1 MTSVPRHRRKRKI
14 RRTGQ
19 HTTPS
24 PVEKVAQTAGKA
36 APAVVVV
43 GTLATT
49 APHIGGAITASP
61 AATAPHVVRAHLDA
75 AALPAGQTRATQTH
89 ATQDAATQAATSQA
103 VATEAASAHAARAQ
117 AAVGGKYTVQSGN
130 TLSGITQRFYGKDA
144 NWRSLYAANEAAV
157 SNPNMIYVGEE
168 LRLPRHLPAPAAVP
182 AATPASGGSTHT
194 TAYTPRH
201 ASSSAASGTSSD
213 ASTTTTTNLAGT
225 LSCGGLE
232 ALWVKA
238 GGSPA
243 VEVTAASIAMAESGG
258 NQFATGTV
266 GERGYWQINP
276 VNGSLSTYDPYG
288 NARAAVIMSGNG
300 TTWAPW
306 TTYTSGAYAG
316 RC

>member
-1 MTSVPRHRRKRKI
+1 
-14 RRTGQ
+14 
-19 HTTPS
+19 
-24 PVEKVAQTAGKA
+24 VEKVAQTAGKA

-49 APHIGGAITASP
+49 APHIGGAVTASP

-75 AALPAGQTRATQTH
+75 AALPAGQAH
-89 ATQDAATQAATSQA
+89 ATQAHATQAATSQA
-103 VATEAASAHAARAQ
+103 AATETASARAARTQ

-144 NWRSLYAANEAAV
+144 NWRSLYAANEAAI

-168 LRLPRHLPAPAAVP
+168 LRLPRHLPAPVAVP

-201 ASSSAASGTSSD
+201 ASSSTASGTSSD

-225 LSCGGLE
+225 LSCSGLE
-232 ALWVKA
+232 ALLVSA
-238 GGSPA
+238 GGSA
-243 VEVTAASIAMAESGG
+243 AAEVTAASIAMAESGG

-276 VNGSLSTYDPYG
+276 VNGALSTYDPYG
-288 NARAAVIMSGNG
+288 NARAAVIMSADGSN
-300 TTWAPW
+300 WSPW

>member
-1 MTSVPRHRRKRKI
+1 VSSVPSHRRKRKI

-24 PVEKVAQTAGKA
+24 QVEKVAQTAGKA

-43 GTLATT
+43 GTLATA
-49 APHIGGAITASP
+49 APHAGAVTAAGP
-61 AATAPHVVRAHLDA
+61 AATAPHVIHAHLDGV
-75 AALPAGQTRATQTH
+75 ALPASTGTASTG
-89 ATQDAATQAATSQA
+89 AAAG
-103 VATEAASAHAARAQ
+103 TEAASAEVASSHHSDAARRTY
-117 AAVGGKYTVQSGN
+117 AVRTGD
-130 TLSGITQRFYGKDA
+130 TLSGVTQRFYGKDA
-144 NWRSLYAANEAAV
+144 NWRSLYAANESKI
-157 SNPNMIYVGEE
+157 SNPNLIYVGEE
-168 LRLPRHLPAPAAVP
+168 LRLPRHLPAPAAMP
-182 AATPASGGSTHT
+182 TQSSAST
-194 TAYTPRH
+194 TSYTPRH
-201 ASSSAASGTSSD
+201 ASSGGASGASSQ
-213 ASTTTTTNLAGT
+213 AAVSTAATTTNLSGT
-225 LSCGGLE
+225 LGCGGLE

-300 TTWAPW
+300 TNWSPW

>member
-1 MTSVPRHRRKRKI
+1 VSSVPRHRRKRKI

-24 PVEKVAQTAGKA
+24 QVEKVAQTAGKA

-49 APHIGGAITASP
+49 APHIGGVTAAQP
-61 AATAPHVVRAHLDA
+61 AATAPHVIHAHLD
-75 AALPAGQTRATQTH
+75 
-89 ATQDAATQAATSQA
+89 DAAIAATTETVSTGTA
-103 VATEAASAHAARAQ
+103 STEAVSARHADAARRSY
-117 AAVGGKYTVQSGN
+117 AVQTGD
-130 TLSGITQRFYGKDA
+130 TLSAITQRFYGKDA
-144 NWRSLYAANEAAV
+144 NWRSLYAANESKI
-157 SNPNMIYVGEE
+157 SNPNLIYVGEE
-168 LRLPRHLPAPAAVP
+168 LRLPRHLPAPAAVSAQSSASSTGYSP
-182 AATPASGGSTHT
+182 RHSSSGSSGG
-194 TAYTPRH
+194 
-201 ASSSAASGTSSD
+201 ASGTGSQS
-213 ASTTTTTNLAGT
+213 AVSTAATTTNLSGT
-225 LSCGGLE
+225 LSCSGLE
-232 ALWVKA
+232 ALWVEA
-238 GGSPA
+238 GGSAA

-300 TTWAPW
+300 TNWSPW

>member
-1 MTSVPRHRRKRKI
+1 M
-14 RRTGQ
+14 
-19 HTTPS
+19 
-24 PVEKVAQTAGKA
+24 
-36 APAVVVV
+36 
-43 GTLATT
+43 
-49 APHIGGAITASP
+49 
-61 AATAPHVVRAHLDA
+61 
-75 AALPAGQTRATQTH
+75 
-89 ATQDAATQAATSQA
+89 
-103 VATEAASAHAARAQ
+103 
-117 AAVGGKYTVQSGN
+117 QSGN

-144 NWRSLYAANEAAV
+144 NWRSLYAANEAAI

-201 ASSSAASGTSSD
+201 ASSSAASATSSD

-225 LSCGGLE
+225 LSCSGLE
-232 ALWVKA
+232 ALWVSA
-238 GGSPA
+238 GGSA
-243 VEVTAASIAMAESGG
+243 AAEVTAASIAMAESGG

-276 VNGSLSTYDPYG
+276 VNGALSTYDPYG
-288 NARAAVIMSGNG
+288 NARAAVIMSADGAN
-300 TTWAPW
+300 WSPW

>member
-1 MTSVPRHRRKRKI
+1 MSAVPRHRRKRKI

-24 PVEKVAQTAGKA
+24 QVEKVAQTAGKA

-49 APHIGGAITASP
+49 APHIGGGAAASP
-61 AATAPHVVRAHLDA
+61 AATAPHAVRAHLDD
-75 AALPAGQTRATQTH
+75 AALPMGRAH
-89 ATQDAATQAATSQA
+89 LAS
-103 VATEAASAHAARAQ
+103 TEAAAARAMSAHAAAGRT
-117 AAVGGKYTVQSGN
+117 YTVQAGN
-130 TLSGITQRFYGKDA
+130 TLSGITEHFYGQDA
-144 NWRSLYAANEAAV
+144 DWRSLYAANEPAI
-157 SNPNMIYVGEE
+157 SDPNMIYVGEE
-168 LRLPRHLPAPAAVP
+168 LRLPRHLPAPAAQP
-182 AATPASGGSTHT
+182 SSGGSTHT

-201 ASSSAASGTSSD
+201 AASGSAAGSATQPS
-213 ASTTTTTNLAGT
+213 AATTTSLSGT
-225 LSCGGLE
+225 LSCSGLE
-232 ALWVKA
+232 ALWVEA
-238 GGSPA
+238 GGSPGA
-243 VEVTAASIAMAESGG
+243 EVTAASIAMAESSG

-300 TTWAPW
+300 TNWSPW

>member
-1 MTSVPRHRRKRKI
+1 
-14 RRTGQ
+14 
-19 HTTPS
+19 
-24 PVEKVAQTAGKA
+24 VEKVAQTAGKA

-49 APHIGGAITASP
+49 APHIGGAVTASP
-61 AATAPHVVRAHLDA
+61 AATAPQTVRAHLDA
-75 AALPAGQTRATQTH
+75 AAVPAA
-89 ATQDAATQAATSQA
+89 QDGATQA
-103 VATEAASAHAARAQ
+103 AHAARARAAIGGTYAVQ
-117 AAVGGKYTVQSGN
+117 AGN
-130 TLSGITQRFYGKDA
+130 TLSGITERFYGKDA
-144 NWRSLYAANEAAV
+144 NWRSLYAANE
-157 SNPNMIYVGEE
+157 STISDPNVIYVGED
-168 LRLPRHLPAPAAVP
+168 LRLPRHLPAPAALP
-182 AATPASGGSTHT
+182 AAAPASGGSAHT

-201 ASSSAASGTSSD
+201 ASSGAASATSGE
-213 ASTTTTTNLAGT
+213 AATTTNLAGT
-225 LSCGGLE
+225 LSCSGLE
-232 ALWVKA
+232 ALWVSA

-288 NARAAVIMSGNG
+288 NARAAVIMSADGSN
-300 TTWAPW
+300 WSPW

>member
-1 MTSVPRHRRKRKI
+1 MSSLPRHRRKRKI

-24 PVEKVAQTAGKA
+24 QVEKVAQTAGKA

-49 APHIGGAITASP
+49 APHIGGAAAASA
-61 AATAPHVVRAHLDA
+61 AATAPHVVRAHLDD
-75 AALPAGQTRATQTH
+75 AALPAGRAH
-89 ATQDAATQAATSQA
+89 AAS
-103 VATEAASAHAARAQ
+103 TEAAASRTMAARA
-117 AAVGGKYTVQSGN
+117 AAHATAGRTYTVQAGN
-130 TLSGITQRFYGKDA
+130 TLSGITERFYGKDA
-144 NWRSLYAANEAAV
+144 DWRSLYAANESKI
-157 SNPNMIYVGEE
+157 SNPNMIFVGEE
-168 LRLPRHLPAPAAVP
+168 LRLPRHLPPPRPWRPSRHPGAARTRRRTPPGTPHPGRAPVGQP
-182 AATPASGGSTHT
+182 ALRGDHHEPV
-194 TAYTPRH
+194 RH
-201 ASSSAASGTSSD
+201 AELLRPGSSVGR
-213 ASTTTTTNLAGT
+213 
-225 LSCGGLE
+225 GGRIPRGRGHRG
-232 ALWVKA
+232 VYRD
-238 GGSPA
+238 GG
-243 VEVTAASIAMAESGG
+243 VRG

-300 TTWAPW
+300 INWSPW

>member
-1 MTSVPRHRRKRKI
+1 VTSVPRHRRKRKI

-24 PVEKVAQTAGKA
+24 QVEKVAQTAGKA

-43 GTLATT
+43 GTLATA
-49 APHIGGAITASP
+49 APHIGGAVTASP

-75 AALPAGQTRATQTH
+75 AALPAGQAH
-89 ATQDAATQAATSQA
+89 ATRAATSQA
-103 VATEAASAHAARAQ
+103 ATTEAASAHAARTQ
-117 AAVGGKYTVQSGN
+117 AAVGGTYSVQSGN

-144 NWRSLYAANEAAV
+144 NWRSLYAANEAAI

-201 ASSSAASGTSSD
+201 ASSGAASGTSSD
-213 ASTTTTTNLAGT
+213 AATTTTTNLAGT
-225 LSCGGLE
+225 LSCNGLE
-232 ALWVKA
+232 ALWVSA
-238 GGSPA
+238 GGSA
-243 VEVTAASIAMAESGG
+243 AAEVTAASIAMAESGG

-276 VNGSLSTYDPYG
+276 VNGALSTYDPYG
-288 NARAAVIMSGNG
+288 NARAAVIMSADGAN
-300 TTWAPW
+300 WSPW

>member
-1 MTSVPRHRRKRKI
+1 VSSVPSHRRKRKI

-24 PVEKVAQTAGKA
+24 QVEKVAQTAGKA

-43 GTLATT
+43 GTLATA
-49 APHIGGAITASP
+49 APHAGAVTAAGP
-61 AATAPHVVRAHLDA
+61 AATAPHVIHAHLDGV
-75 AALPAGQTRATQTH
+75 ALPASTGTASTG
-89 ATQDAATQAATSQA
+89 AAAG
-103 VATEAASAHAARAQ
+103 TEAASAEVASSHHSDAARRT
-117 AAVGGKYTVQSGN
+117 YTVRTGD
-130 TLSGITQRFYGKDA
+130 TLSGVTQRFYGKDA
-144 NWRSLYAANEAAV
+144 NWRSLYAANESKI
-157 SNPNMIYVGEE
+157 SNPNLIYVGEE
-168 LRLPRHLPAPAAVP
+168 LRLPRHLPAPAAMP
-182 AATPASGGSTHT
+182 AQSSAST
-194 TAYTPRH
+194 TRYTPRH
-201 ASSSAASGTSSD
+201 ASSGGASGASSQ
-213 ASTTTTTNLAGT
+213 AAVSTAATTTNLSGT
-225 LSCGGLE
+225 LGCGGLE

-300 TTWAPW
+300 TNWSPW

>member
-1 MTSVPRHRRKRKI
+1 MSSEPRHRRKRKI
-14 RRTGQ
+14 RRTGL

-24 PVEKVAQTAGKA
+24 QVEKVAQTAGKA

-49 APHIGGAITASP
+49 APHIGGVAAAAP
-61 AATAPHVVRAHLDA
+61 AATVPHVIHAHLD
-75 AALPAGQTRATQTH
+75 
-89 ATQDAATQAATSQA
+89 DAARSTQAAGTETASA
-103 VATEAASAHAARAQ
+103 GGSTEAASARAAGNRHADAARRSY
-117 AAVGGKYTVQSGN
+117 AVQTGD
-130 TLSGITQRFYGKDA
+130 TLSGITQRFYGQGA
-144 NWRSLYAANEAAV
+144 NWRSLYAANESRI
-157 SNPNMIYVGEE
+157 SNPNLIYVGEE
-168 LRLPRHLPAPAAVP
+168 LRLPRHLPAAA
-182 AATPASGGSTHT
+182 AATASTYS
-194 TAYTPRH
+194 PRH
-201 ASSSAASGTSSD
+201 ASSGEASGSSSQ
-213 ASTTTTTNLAGT
+213 AAVAAAATTTTNLSGT
-225 LSCGGLE
+225 LSCSGLE
-232 ALWVKA
+232 ALWVEA

-288 NARAAVIMSGNG
+288 NAHAAVIMSGDG
-300 TTWAPW
+300 TNWSPW

>member
-1 MTSVPRHRRKRKI
+1 VSSVPRHRRKRKI

-24 PVEKVAQTAGKA
+24 QVEKVAQTAGKA

-49 APHIGGAITASP
+49 APHIGGAVAASP
-61 AATAPHVVRAHLDA
+61 AATAPHVVRAHLDD
-75 AALPAGQTRATQTH
+75 AALPAAPAHTA
-89 ATQDAATQAATSQA
+89 S
-103 VATEAASAHAARAQ
+103 TEAAGARA
-117 AAVGGKYTVQSGN
+117 ATTRPAKTEASARHTYTVQAGN

-144 NWRSLYAANEAAV
+144 NWRSLYAANESTV
-157 SNPNMIYVGEE
+157 SDPNVIYVGEE

-182 AATPASGGSTHT
+182 AQASAAGGSTHT

-201 ASSSAASGTSSD
+201 AGSGEASGSQ
-213 ASTTTTTNLAGT
+213 ASTATTTNLSGT
-225 LSCGGLE
+225 LSCSGLE
-232 ALWVKA
+232 ALWVEA
-238 GGSPA
+238 GGSTA

-276 VNGSLSTYDPYG
+276 VNGALSTYDPYG

-300 TTWAPW
+300 TNWSPW

>member
-1 MTSVPRHRRKRKI
+1 VTSVPRHRRKRKI

-19 HTTPS
+19 HTTLS
-24 PVEKVAQTAGKA
+24 AVEKVALTAGKA

-43 GTLATT
+43 GTLAAV
-49 APHIGGAITASP
+49 APHTGGVTAARP
-61 AATAPHVVRAHLDA
+61 AATALHVIHAHLDDT
-75 AALPAGQTRATQTH
+75 ALPASTG
-89 ATQDAATQAATSQA
+89 AASRGAASTAAAS
-103 VATEAASAHAARAQ
+103 TEAASAEVASAHHSDAARRTY
-117 AAVGGKYTVQSGN
+117 AVRTGD
-130 TLSGITQRFYGKDA
+130 TLSGVTQRFYGKDA
-144 NWRSLYAANEAAV
+144 NWRSLYAANESKI
-157 SNPNMIYVGEE
+157 SNPNLIYVGEE
-168 LRLPRHLPAPAAVP
+168 LRLPRHLPAPAAMP
-182 AATPASGGSTHT
+182 AQPPAST
-194 TAYTPRH
+194 TSYAPGH
-201 ASSSAASGTSSD
+201 ASSGEAARAGSQ
-213 ASTTTTTNLAGT
+213 AAVSTAATTTNLSGT
-225 LSCGGLE
+225 LGCSGLE

-300 TTWAPW
+300 TNWSPW

>member
-1 MTSVPRHRRKRKI
+1 VTSVPRHRRKRKI

-49 APHIGGAITASP
+49 APHIGGAVTASP

-75 AALPAGQTRATQTH
+75 AALPAGQAHATRA
-89 ATQDAATQAATSQA
+89 ATQAAATQAATSQA
-103 VATEAASAHAARAQ
+103 ATTEAASAHAARTQ
-117 AAVGGKYTVQSGN
+117 AAVGGTYTVQSGN

-144 NWRSLYAANEAAV
+144 NWRSLYAANEAAI

-201 ASSSAASGTSSD
+201 ASSSTASGTSSD

-225 LSCGGLE
+225 LSCNGLE
-232 ALWVKA
+232 ALWVSA
-238 GGSPA
+238 GGSA
-243 VEVTAASIAMAESGG
+243 AAEVTAASIAMAESGG

-276 VNGSLSTYDPYG
+276 VNGALSTYDPYG
-288 NARAAVIMSGNG
+288 NARAAVIMSADGAN
-300 TTWAPW
+300 WSPW

>member
-1 MTSVPRHRRKRKI
+1 VTSVPRHRRKRKI

-24 PVEKVAQTAGKA
+24 QVEKVAQTAGKA

-49 APHIGGAITASP
+49 APHIGGAVTASP

-75 AALPAGQTRATQTH
+75 AALPAGQAH
-89 ATQDAATQAATSQA
+89 AAATQAAATGSASDQA
-103 VATEAASAHAARAQ
+103 ASTEAASAHAARTQ

-144 NWRSLYAANEAAV
+144 NWRSLYAANEAAI

-182 AATPASGGSTHT
+182 AAASASGGSTHT
-194 TAYTPRH
+194 AAYSPRH
-201 ASSSAASGTSSD
+201 AAASSAASATSSE
-213 ASTTTTTNLAGT
+213 ASTTTTTNLSGT
-225 LSCGGLE
+225 LSCSGLE
-232 ALWVKA
+232 ALWVSA

-243 VEVTAASIAMAESGG
+243 AEVTAASVAMAESGG

-276 VNGSLSTYDPYG
+276 VNGALSTYDAYG
-288 NARAAVIMSGNG
+288 NAHAAVIMSADGAN
-300 TTWAPW
+300 WSPW

>member
-1 MTSVPRHRRKRKI
+1 VSSVPRHRRKRKI

-24 PVEKVAQTAGKA
+24 QVEKVAQTAGKA

-49 APHIGGAITASP
+49 APHIGGVTAAQP
-61 AATAPHVVRAHLDA
+61 AATAPHVIHAHLDDTA
-75 AALPAGQTRATQTH
+75 RPA
-89 ATQDAATQAATSQA
+89 S
-103 VATEAASAHAARAQ
+103 TEAASARHSGATRRTY
-117 AAVGGKYTVQSGN
+117 AVRTGD
-130 TLSGITQRFYGKDA
+130 TLSGITQHFYGKDA
-144 NWRSLYAANEAAV
+144 NWRSLYAANEPKI
-157 SNPNMIYVGEE
+157 SNPNLIYVGEE
-168 LRLPRHLPAPAAVP
+168 LRLPRHLPAPAAV
-182 AATPASGGSTHT
+182 AAQSSAST
-194 TAYTPRH
+194 TGYSPRH
-201 ASSSAASGTSSD
+201 ASSGSSGEASGAGSHAAVGT
-213 ASTTTTTNLAGT
+213 AATTTNLSGT
-225 LSCGGLE
+225 LNCSGLE
-232 ALWVKA
+232 ALWVEA
-238 GGSPA
+238 GGSRA

-300 TTWAPW
+300 TNWSPW

>member
-1 MTSVPRHRRKRKI
+1 MSSDPRHRRKRKI

-24 PVEKVAQTAGKA
+24 QVEKVAQTAGKA

-49 APHIGGAITASP
+49 APHIGGVTAAHP
-61 AATAPHVVRAHLDA
+61 AATAPHVIHAHLGDTAPATASTETVSAHHPDA
-75 AALPAGQTRATQTH
+75 ARRTY
-89 ATQDAATQAATSQA
+89 A
-103 VATEAASAHAARAQ
+103 VR
-117 AAVGGKYTVQSGN
+117 SGD
-130 TLSGITQRFYGKDA
+130 TLSGITQHFYGQGA
-144 NWRSLYAANEAAV
+144 NWRSLYAANESKI
-157 SNPNMIYVGEE
+157 SNPNLIYVGEE

-182 AATPASGGSTHT
+182 AQSSAST
-194 TAYTPRH
+194 TSYSPRH
-201 ASSSAASGTSSD
+201 ASSGSASGTGSQ
-213 ASTTTTTNLAGT
+213 AAVGTAATTTNLSGT
-225 LSCGGLE
+225 LNCGGLE

-238 GGSPA
+238 GGSRA
-243 VEVTAASIAMAESGG
+243 AEVTAASIAMAESGG

-300 TTWAPW
+300 SNWSPW